1 MKKIHSQEKLN
12 KLQKRRKDKIFES
25 RRTRSKR
32 LEDRS
37 KGIETSV
44 KVQRSNPSRVSFK
57 LDAPKIFCF
66 TKNTVGMI
74 DFIERLENA
83 IDSFDSILIN
93 LTKIED
99 ISTDATLAIFA
110 KANNPK
116 RKKNAEITIVSPTI
130 RELDDKLVDSG
141 IFGKE
146 ARIFSD
152 GKVREPRGLI
162 ERKNDINVKSE
173 ETSDLIKF
181 ATKQLFGNEL
191 RFQQLQRV
199 FVECMNNTVNH
210 ATIERGEK
218 ESWWASVYYDETNKT
233 ARFNFFDNGIGIL
246 ESINLRWQDK
256 IRQKFGLKGTT
267 DIMRDALAGAVG
279 SRTGL
284 SYRGKGLPAI
294 LEAFKQGCLTNL
306 IIISN
311 DVYVNLEKNEYTNL
325 GKSFKGTF
333 FHWEIGE
340 QQRNF
345 CRD

>member
-1 MKKIHSQEKLN
+1 MKKIRSHEKLY
-12 KLQKRRKDKIFES
+12 KLQKKQREKIFEN
-25 RRTRSKR
+25 RRTHKKR
-32 LEDRS
+32 LEYW
-37 KGIETSV
+37 KNAIQV
-44 KVQRSNPSRVSFK
+44 KLQEQIPSITK
-57 LDAPKIFCF
+57 LDVPNIFCF

-74 DFIERLENA
+74 DFVEQLEYA
-83 IDSFDSILIN
+83 IDTFDRIIIN
-93 LTKIED
+93 LSGIKD
-99 ISTDATLAIFA
+99 ISTDATLAIYA

-116 RKKNAEITIVSPTI
+116 RKKNAKIYITSPEII
-130 RELDDKLVDSG
+130 ELKDKLFDSG

-146 ARIFSD
+146 ARIFSN
-152 GKVREPRGLI
+152 GETREPRGLI
-162 ERKNDINVKSE
+162 ERKNDVNVKSE

-181 ATKQLFGNEL
+181 ATKQLFNKEL

-210 ATIERGEK
+210 ATLDAEAK
-218 ESWWASVYYDETNKT
+218 ESWWASVFYDEKAEI

-256 IRQKFGLKGTT
+256 LFQKFGLKGNAA
-267 DIMRDALAGAVG
+267 IMRDALAGDVG

-294 LEAFKQGCLTNL
+294 LEAFTQGCITNL

-311 DVYVNLEKNEYTNL
+311 NVYVNVGKNEYTNL

-333 FHWEIGE
+333 YHWEVSE

>member
-1 MKKIHSQEKLN
+1 MKKIRSLEKLY
-12 KLQKRRKDKIFES
+12 KLQQQRQKKIFES

-32 LEDRS
+32 LENRG
-37 KGIETSV
+37 KEIQA
-44 KVQRSNPSRVSFK
+44 KVRKQIPSITK
-57 LDAPKIFCF
+57 LNVPSIFCF
-66 TKNTVGMI
+66 TRNTSGMI
-74 DFIERLENA
+74 NFLNELENA
-83 IDSFDSILIN
+83 IDSFDKIIVN
-93 LTKIED
+93 LSDIQD

-110 KANNPK
+110 KANNPN
-116 RKKNAEITIVSPTI
+116 RKKNAKIYITSPEII
-130 RELDDKLVDSG
+130 ELKDKLFDSG

-146 ARIFSD
+146 ARIFSN
-152 GKVREPRGLI
+152 GETREPRGII

-181 ATKQLFGNEL
+181 ATKQLFEREL

-210 ATIERGEK
+210 AAIDKDAK
-218 ESWWASVYYDETNKT
+218 ESWWASVFYDETGKI

-246 ESINLRWQDK
+246 ESINLRWSDK
-256 IRQKFGLKGTT
+256 ILNKVGWKDRTA
-267 DIMRDALAGAVG
+267 IMKDALAGEVG

-294 LEAFKQGCLTNL
+294 LEAFSQGCISNL

-311 DVYVNLEKNEYTNL
+311 DVYVNVGKNEYTNL

-333 FHWEIGE
+333 YHWEISE